1 VFGLLRI
8 EDWSLAQIEG
18 TSERMRALVEAG
30 MALASEI
37 TLDALLQ
44 RLVEISAELTAA
56 RYAALGVTNHAGTAL
71 DRFITTGIG
80 EELRKTI
87 GDLPRGRGILGLLI
101 HEQQA
106 LRLHDLSEHPAS
118 VGFPPGHPPMRSF
131 LGVPVQL
138 RGVAFGNL
146 YLCEKAGGGDFSEED
161 EELVSLLA
169 AQAAIAI
176 ENTRLYES
184 ATHWLRQVETLNE
197 VGNAMLE
204 EVDLPRLL
212 ALVALRLREL
222 VGARLVVI
230 ALPSETGQLR
240 IEATDGGG
248 GESLV
253 GRSRDLEHTKVG
265 RVFARRRSERVDSLV
280 DDPEVDRESLLQIVE
295 ATGIMPRTALYAPLI
310 KRDRSV
316 GLIAVYDRDGQD
328 PRFRDSDQRLA
339 ETFADRAAVA
349 VDLSQRVARD
359 TLRRIVQGQET
370 ERARMAREL
379 HDQTGQAL
387 TSILLGLRAIEDADA
402 DEIHGRVAGL
412 RDLVT
417 EALQDVRR
425 LAVDLRP
432 TTLDDFGV
440 VTAIERLCGDVA
452 AKSWILVA
460 FHATREVDRM
470 PREVES
476 CLYRVVQE
484 ALTNVIK
491 HAGAEHVSVLLAPG
505 DRDLRLIVEDDGAG
519 FDPAGVPSERLGLVG
534 MRERVALVGGSLM
547 VESAPGAGTT
557 LRVTVP
563 LGTGSTE

>member
-1 VFGLLRI
+1 VSQV
-8 EDWSLAQIEG
+8 ED

-30 MALASEI
+30 MALASELS
-37 TLDALLQ
+37 LDALLQ
-44 RLVEISAELTAA
+44 RLVELAAELTRA
-56 RYAALGVTNHAGTAL
+56 RYAALGVTNAAGTAL
-71 DRFITTGIG
+71 DRFITTGIDDD
-80 EELRKTI
+80 LRRTI

-101 HEQQA
+101 HDQKA
-106 LRLHDLSEHPAS
+106 LRLHDLAEHPAS

-146 YLCEKAGGGDFSEED
+146 YLCEKEGGGDFSEED

-169 AQAAIAI
+169 SQAAIAI

-212 ALVALRLREL
+212 ALVASRLREL
-222 VGARLVVI
+222 VGAKLVAI
-230 ALPSETGQLR
+230 SLPTEAGLLR

-248 GESLV
+248 AESLV
-253 GRSRDLEHTKVG
+253 GRTRDFERTKVG
-265 RVFARRRSERVDSLV
+265 RVFMRRRSERVDSLV

-295 ATGIMPRTALYAPLI
+295 ATGVMPRTAIYAPLI

-316 GLIAVYDRDGQD
+316 GLIAIYDREGAD
-328 PRFRDSDQRLA
+328 PRFGDADQRLA

-359 TLRRIVQGQET
+359 TLRRIVEGQET

-402 DEIHGRVAGL
+402 GEVHDRVAGL

-440 VTAIERLCGDVA
+440 VTAIQRLCGDVA
-452 AKSWILVA
+452 EKSGISID
-460 FHATREVDRM
+460 FHATREGERM

-491 HAGAEHVSVLLAPG
+491 HADAAHVSVLLAPG
-505 DRDLRLIVEDDGAG
+505 DRDLTLIVEDDGAG
-519 FDPAGVPSERLGLVG
+519 FEPADVPSERLGLVG
-534 MRERVALVGGSLM
+534 MTERVALVDGSLT

-563 LGTGSTE
+563 LGKGASE